1 MRVEKIIWLFMVL
14 LVVVIS
20 SVQAVPIFSW
30 VGAIDLVGSKAG
42 GSFPESGPISVPIS
56 MLGQGLVIPFGPIR
70 SAQQK
75 PVGDHIT
82 GEVQHGSLVA
92 ELLQGN
98 LKFRDDVYNA
108 SIERNQELA
117 AGQNPGVL
125 WIGCSDS
132 RSDPERITGAGPGE
146 LFVTRNVGNIVPNH
160 DWSLAAVLE
169 YSINYLNVQEI
180 VICGHSDCGAIKSL
194 DKDLH
199 DPYIPLWLN
208 DAREAKTRVDSRIM
222 VPKTPE
228 DMKERNHQMELENVR
243 LQVEHLMTY
252 PSVKT
257 AVSEGRVHVS
267 GLYYDL
273 ATGTLSVVT

>member
-1 MRVEKIIWLFMVL
+1 MRAEKIIWLFLVL

-20 SVQAVPIFSW
+20 SVQAVPIFSR
-30 VGAIDLVGSKAG
+30 VGAIDLVGSKAAG
-42 GSFPESGPISVPIS
+42 PFPESGSISVPIS
-56 MLGQGLVIPFGPIR
+56 MLGQGLVIPFGPTR
-70 SAQQK
+70 SAQEK

-82 GEVQHGSLVA
+82 GEVQHGSLVE

-208 DAREAKTRVDSRIM
+208 DAREAKTRVDSRIT

-228 DMKERNHQMELENVR
+228 EMKERNHQMELENVR